1 MSVVKVLISDKLG
14 EDAVRILE
22 ARKIET
28 VFAPDLGKDPEA
40 LKAALADVH
49 GLAIRSATK
58 VTAEVIA
65 AAPELKVVGRAGIGV
80 DNVDIEAATAAGI
93 AVMNTPF
100 GNAITT
106 AEHAIAM
113 MFAVARRIPQAD
125 ASTKLSKWEKSKFM
139 GRELYGK
146 TLGLIG
152 AGNIGGIV
160 ASRAQGL
167 QMKVVAFDPFLSEE
181 KAAQMGV
188 ELVSLSELLT
198 RADFVSLHTP
208 LTDKTRNI
216 LGKEAFDVIRKGAY
230 IINCARGGL
239 VDEAALLE
247 ALNDGRVAGAAL
259 DVFEEEPAKDNPLFD
274 HENVVVT
281 PHLGASTQE
290 AQENVAIQ
298 IAEQIADYLL
308 TGAVQNALNMPS
320 VTAEEAPLLRPFI
333 NLGERLGSLVGQL
346 SDGAITEISVRFA
359 GQVAELKTGPILA
372 GAVSAALKPQLDTVN
387 TVNAVSIAKD
397 RGIAITEEKTET
409 SPNFGSTLTVSVKA
423 GEQSFAATGALFGGE
438 PRIVRIDDV
447 RLEASLQSHMLF
459 VINEDKPGMIGAVG
473 DELRKAEANI
483 ATFNLGRREAGGEAL
498 ALIAVDEPL
507 PPKVLETIRELALI
521 KRVVPLRF

>member
-1 MSVVKVLISDKLG
+1 MVKVLISDKLG
-14 EDAVRILE
+14 DDAVRILE

-28 VFAPDLGKDPEA
+28 VFAPDLGKDPAA
-40 LKAALADVH
+40 LKAALSDVH

-58 VTAEVIA
+58 VTADIIA

-80 DNVDIEAATAAGI
+80 DNVDIEAATANGI

-167 QMKVVAFDPFLSEE
+167 QMKVITFDPFLSEE
-181 KAAQMGV
+181 KAEQMGV
-188 ELVSLSELLT
+188 ELVGLNELLT

-216 LGKEAFDVIRKGAY
+216 LGKEAFDVIRRGAY
-230 IINCARGGL
+230 VINCARGGL
-239 VDEAALLE
+239 VDEAALLD
-247 ALNDGRVAGAAL
+247 ALNDGRIAGAAL
-259 DVFEEEPAKDNPLFD
+259 DVFEEEPATNNPLFEHD
-274 HENVVVT
+274 HVVVT

-333 NLGERLGSLVGQL
+333 TLAERLGSLAGQL
-346 SDGAITEISVRFA
+346 SESAITEISVRFA
-359 GQVAELKTGPILA
+359 GQISELKAGPILA
-372 GAVSAALKPQLDTVN
+372 GAVSSALRTQLDTVN

-397 RGIAITEEKTET
+397 RGIVITEEKTET
-409 SPNFGSTLTVSVKA
+409 SPNFGSTLTVSVTA
-423 GEQSFAATGALFGGE
+423 GGKSFSATGALFGGE
-438 PRIVRIDDV
+438 PRIVRIEDV
-447 RLEASLQSHMLF
+447 RLEASVHQHMLF
-459 VINEDKPGMIGAVG
+459 VVNEDKPGMIGALG
-473 DELRKAEANI
+473 EKLREANVNI

-498 ALIAVDEPL
+498 SLVAVDEML
-507 PPKVLETIRELALI
+507 TTDVLESICQLPLI
-521 KRVVPLRF
+521 KRAVLLRF